1 MEQFFPEYKYM
12 NMSEKLLMSFL
23 DTASYYLAAGGAD
36 RRNYLFALFSGI
48 LLAAMWQKR
57 TEKHFLPK
65 VIIALLPFLFVWG
78 IGILGKHWLLYRG
91 FCRGGHIIGL
101 LSLNR
106 CLPSGGGAFEYFGW
120 IPYSLGDVLLQAGVY
135 LGLLMCVALTIYFLH
150 GRSRE
155 TLFEFVILGAG
166 LLSRLIIGFSPT
178 IYASGERTTLFCSAA
193 ILIVCLRNLQ
203 LCWNKTTTEW
213 SKIVLKGYIVCV
225 ICFRV

>member
-1 MEQFFPEYKYM
+1 MCI
-12 NMSEKLLMSFL
+12 
-23 DTASYYLAAGGAD
+23 GI
-36 RRNYLFALFSGI
+36 FALFLGI

-65 VIIALLPFLFVWG
+65 VIIALLPFLFIWG
-78 IGILGKHWLLYRG
+78 IGIFGKYWLLYRG
-91 FCRGGHIIGL
+91 FRRGGRIIGL
-101 LSLNR
+101 LNMNR
-106 CLPSGGGAFEYFGW
+106 CLPGGGGAVGYFGW
-120 IPYSLGDVLLQAGVY
+120 IPYSLGDVFLQAGVY
-135 LGLLMCVALTIYFLH
+135 LGLLVCVALTIYFLH

-203 LCWNKTTTEW
+203 LCWNKITTEW
-213 SKIVLKGYIVCV
+213 SEIVLKGYIVCV
-225 ICFRV
+225 ICISVFFTFLPA